1 MNMGPSISLL
11 CVGCCRDGKKEE
23 EEGQEKKKVPL
34 SLEEL
39 LAKKKAEEAAQ
50 AKVWWRVL
58 DLKGLEHWILGW
70 KVLI

>member
-1 MNMGPSISLL
+1 MGPSISL
-11 CVGCCRDGKKEE
+11 CVDCCRDGKKEE

-50 AKVWWRVL
+50 AKVSYQQADKHTSWFS
-58 DLKGLEHWILGW
+58 I
-70 KVLI
+70 